1 MTFQIRI
8 FAFGPHQDNHRK
20 DLRVVYVRY
29 LYLDQ
34 PIGQGV
40 QVGHGAQ
47 VGQGVQVGK
56 GFQGDQGGRVDQ
68 GDQVGQGYL
77 CPQGLREARD
87 FSETIGNHQG

>member
-34 PIGQGV
+34 LTVASEGISDL
-40 QVGHGAQ
+40 ACI
-47 VGQGVQVGK
+47 
-56 GFQGDQGGRVDQ
+56 R
-68 GDQVGQGYL
+68 GY
-77 CPQGLREARD
+77 A
-87 FSETIGNHQG
+87 